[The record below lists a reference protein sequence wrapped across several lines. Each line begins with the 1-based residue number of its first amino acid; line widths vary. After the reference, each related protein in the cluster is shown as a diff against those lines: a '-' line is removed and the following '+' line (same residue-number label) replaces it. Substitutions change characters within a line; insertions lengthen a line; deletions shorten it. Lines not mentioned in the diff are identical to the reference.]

1 MSSSLGEL
9 CERAEELGIAD
20 ELAEVVGAYVDAAER
35 AARSCEAFRW
45 GDSCEGTQLVYL
57 PPVPPVLV
65 AIGPVVEITYEA
77 TKGDGISSA
86 RIAAAN
92 VAEAPAGFKPA
103 WSLGDGGV
111 DDFVT
116 LIESGGEK
124 PLPPQFAGPSFARR
138 PTN

>member
-77 TKGDGISSA
+77 TKGGELAHWVHEFGRDRPVLAYDDSPRGNLYFVGGGYKV
-86 RIAAAN
+86 R
-92 VAEAPAGFKPA
+92 PAGIV
-103 WSLGDGGV
+103 G
-111 DDFVT
+111 
-116 LIESGGEK
+116 
-124 PLPPQFAGPSFARR
+124 
-138 PTN
+138 